1 MRCSCTRLKCSH
13 LKPAARHLI
22 VQHQLSLSLLQLD
35 VEHVAAWYIT
45 SGDMHPAETSSS
57 CAACRLVEALEDMD
71 GAGMD
76 EYSDMSTA
84 DTALL
89 QDPKGHHR
97 RVSSSS
103 SGGPPL

>member
-1 MRCSCTRLKCSH
+1 
-13 LKPAARHLI
+13 
-22 VQHQLSLSLLQLD
+22 
-35 VEHVAAWYIT
+35 
-45 SGDMHPAETSSS
+45 
-57 CAACRLVEALEDMD
+57 MD

-97 RVSSSS
+97 RVSSSTS
-103 SGGPPL
+103 SRDLTYRSSAAVQGVAAVLP

>member
-1 MRCSCTRLKCSH
+1 MALGKLPPGILPMMTCTWQGTQ
-13 LKPAARHLI
+13 AAVLCR
-22 VQHQLSLSLLQLD
+22 
-35 VEHVAAWYIT
+35 
-45 SGDMHPAETSSS
+45 
-57 CAACRLVEALEDMD
+57 RLVEALEDMD

-103 SGGPPL
+103 SSRSIPHGNQAAVQGVAAWLP

>member
-1 MRCSCTRLKCSH
+1 
-13 LKPAARHLI
+13 
-22 VQHQLSLSLLQLD
+22 
-35 VEHVAAWYIT
+35 
-45 SGDMHPAETSSS
+45 
-57 CAACRLVEALEDMD
+57 MD

-103 SGGPPL
+103 SRVVSQ